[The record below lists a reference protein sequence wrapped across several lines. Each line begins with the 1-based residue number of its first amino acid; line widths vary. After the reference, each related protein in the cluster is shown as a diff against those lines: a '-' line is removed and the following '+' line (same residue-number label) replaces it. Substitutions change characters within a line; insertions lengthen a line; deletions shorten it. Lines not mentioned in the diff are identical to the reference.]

1 MRIRILPLVL
11 TATLAG
17 CVDATGI
24 FADCSGRQASVIARH
39 GPPDR
44 QSAVERISGDFLQT
58 WDYFDLGR
66 RYIFRWGDSYD
77 GCQEEQTRVNLVPE
91 RDSPLTPQPQ
101 D

>member
-1 MRIRILPLVL
+1 MRIYILPVVL
-11 TATLAG
+11 AVLLTG

-24 FADCSGRQASVIARH
+24 FSDCSTRQAAVIARH

-44 QSAVERISGDFLQT
+44 QSEVERSRGDFLQT

-66 RYIFRWGDSYD
+66 RYIFRWGDSYN
-77 GCQEEQTRVNLVPE
+77 GCQEEQTRVDLVPE
-91 RDSPLTPQPQ
+91 HDWPLTPQPQ